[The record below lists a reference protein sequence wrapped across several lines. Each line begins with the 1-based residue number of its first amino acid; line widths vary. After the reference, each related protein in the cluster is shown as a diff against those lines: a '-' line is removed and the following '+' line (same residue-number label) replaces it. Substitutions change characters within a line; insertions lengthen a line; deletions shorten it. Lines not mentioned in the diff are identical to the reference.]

1 MNIQNEIRKINHDSI
16 LDFDLKLNNDE
27 ISDLDYDD
35 NSELNKIDSLL
46 DLDFFYDFQ
55 FRS

>member
-27 ISDLDYDD
+27 ISELDNDD